1 MDYCCGDRR
10 KSKNDKRA
18 KARYNKFKRGGAM
31 RCWKS
36 KNKVEGKNKE

>member
-1 MDYCCGDRR
+1 MDYCCGDKR

-31 RCWKS
+31 RCVKI
-36 KNKVEGKNKE
+36 KGKGEEGK